1 MSEPRQALIA
11 GAGIGGLSA
20 ALALQRQGW
29 QLQILEQ
36 SAQLSEVGAGIQ
48 IGPNVT
54 RILHNWGLQEA
65 LKACAAE
72 PERLVARHALQGHE
86 LGVLPLG
93 KHIRE
98 RFGAPYLTI
107 HRADLHGVLLQALN
121 TAQTMGSAQ
130 AGSQLRLDLG
140 QTVQSLTMNDGVYDS
155 EYGGVHG
162 SVQSNVN
169 VQTNTQTLQAPLLI
183 GADGLWSRVRAS
195 LWQDGPPQA
204 TGHVA
209 YRALISMADLP
220 VALRNPHVTVWLG
233 PDLHVVQYPVRAGQA
248 MNVVVIAHNSADAPQ
263 GWDHLATTQELL
275 AATAQVCTPLR
286 ALLDA
291 MPVWRR
297 WVLFDR
303 APVSDAQTM
312 ARGRVALLGDAAHPM
327 RPYLAQGAGMAI
339 EDAQTL
345 AQCLG
350 SASNVNIPDALQRYA
365 DLRWQRNARVQ
376 ARARRNGRIFHMSP
390 PASWARDLAL
400 RLAGSKLMNLPW
412 LYGNKAPGT

>member
-11 GAGIGGLSA
+11 GAGIGGLAA

-54 RILHNWGLQEA
+54 RILHSWGLQEA

-93 KHIRE
+93 KHMRDL
-98 RFGAPYLTI
+98 FGAPYLTI

-121 TAQTMGSAQ
+121 ATQAMSSAQ

-155 EYGGVHG
+155 AYGGVQG
-162 SVQSNVN
+162 SVNVH
-169 VQTNTQTLQAPLLI
+169 TNTQTLQAPLLI
-183 GADGLWSRVRAS
+183 GADGLWSRVRTS

-220 VALRNPHVTVWLG
+220 VALRHQYVTVWLG
-233 PDLHVVQYPVRAGQA
+233 PALHVVQYPVRAGQA
-248 MNVVVIAHNSADAPQ
+248 MNVVVIAHNSADALQ

-275 AATAQVCTPLR
+275 AATAQVCAPLR

-303 APVSDAQTM
+303 APLSSAQAM
-312 ARGRVALLGDAAHPM
+312 VRGRVALLGDAAHPM

-350 SASNVNIPDALQRYA
+350 SLSNDNIPAALQRYA

-412 LYGNKAPGT
+412 LYGYVAPGT